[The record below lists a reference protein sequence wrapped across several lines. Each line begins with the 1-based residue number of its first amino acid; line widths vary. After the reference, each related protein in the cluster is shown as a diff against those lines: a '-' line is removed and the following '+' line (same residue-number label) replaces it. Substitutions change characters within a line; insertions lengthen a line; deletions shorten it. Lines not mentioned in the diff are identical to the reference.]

1 MKRNEKVSGIQK
13 KYLKYTAALLGLALL
28 LSSLGAGL
36 YVKNR
41 LTRAVIA
48 KYEFMTERMGISLEN
63 LFRQSDEATAECV
76 LYDDVQQSLRSKG
89 LEEVSRIGLSKYFA
103 YVGLEHIA
111 DYCYVD
117 NKGNVYS
124 KSYSDVTFEDV
135 TDSGFQDYLG
145 EDYARTKWFWAKDT
159 LFGTEQ
165 EALFSEGMSGAWS
178 TPTSPECCSSRWMMR
193 FWRGSQGQVE
203 S

>member
-36 YVKNR
+36 YIKNR

-76 LYDDVQQSLRSKG
+76 LYDDVQQSLRSRG
-89 LEEVSRIGLSKYFA
+89 WR
-103 YVGLEHIA
+103 
-111 DYCYVD
+111 
-117 NKGNVYS
+117 
-124 KSYSDVTFEDV
+124 KS
-135 TDSGFQDYLG
+135 
-145 EDYARTKWFWAKDT
+145 A
-159 LFGTEQ
+159 
-165 EALFSEGMSGAWS
+165 AL
-178 TPTSPECCSSRWMMR
+178 
-193 FWRGSQGQVE
+193 V
-203 S
+203 

>member
-36 YVKNR
+36 YIKNR

-159 LFGTEQ
+159 LLEQ
-165 EALFSEGMSGAWS
+165 SRRRFIGRYVRSMEYAHEPG
-178 TPTSPECCSSRWMMR
+178 CCSSRWMMR